1 MGFGEA
7 KQQKSLCL
15 IEFEGHH
22 PQLELINIPRFQR
35 LERIKGDQAQLSAA
49 LYKLAQE
56 QTSIWLEV
64 LYEGEQVAA
73 DLRDWLE
80 QHTDGTQLTILRVRN
95 NRVVERILA
104 RSGEE
109 ETLDDLEPMQVF
121 ERALELHQVPETQ
134 QDELKRLFGS
144 VLQSMAEQDHRAE

>member
-1 MGFGEA
+1 M
-7 KQQKSLCL
+7 
-15 IEFEGHH
+15 
-22 PQLELINIPRFQR
+22 
-35 LERIKGDQAQLSAA
+35 
-49 LYKLAQE
+49 
-56 QTSIWLEV
+56 
-64 LYEGEQVAA
+64 AA